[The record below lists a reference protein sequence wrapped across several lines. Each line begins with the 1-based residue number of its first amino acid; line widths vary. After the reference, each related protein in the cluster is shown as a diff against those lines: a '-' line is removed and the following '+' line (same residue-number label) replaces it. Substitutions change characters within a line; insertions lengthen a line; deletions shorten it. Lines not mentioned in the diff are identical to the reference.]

1 MVENAFCI
9 YNRPK
14 VGLEA
19 NFLVMEDRGMENAQ
33 TLLDEA
39 VRQHESG
46 KLDAAAPLY
55 QRVLRLDPGHAGALY
70 HLGKLELARSNSAA
84 GAELLRQAAAKS
96 PDAADVHQ
104 SLGVAYKQLGKWGN
118 AAQSFERALAIN
130 PDHAPSFFE
139 LGELS
144 QSLGRAEAAI
154 GFYQRVINLDSA
166 NTEAFRRLGELLYAR
181 GNWIG
186 AENCFAR
193 VIDTGLLNH
202 DLATL
207 TELMSKLGIALTR
220 QEKLDQAALVYK
232 RILAL
237 APPMAEMYSN
247 LAYVYERQGRLDEAL
262 AAGLRAVELKPAY
275 AEGHNNLGVAYR
287 ALHRLEEARRCFA
300 EAIALEPDFALAQ
313 FNLGSLDLLQG
324 HLAAGW
330 RGYEWRE
337 RTKVQPARQLAA
349 PRWNGQPIP
358 GQTLLVHA
366 EQGYGDAIQF
376 VRFLNKAKQR
386 SGAQIILEGPAAL
399 LPLFRGIAGA
409 DEVLRAGT
417 ALPHIDAEIPLSSL
431 PGALGI
437 GLSDLTPAIPYL
449 EAPESCRRNWHE
461 RLAML
466 VQTRR
471 TLHASDL
478 LKVGFC
484 WSGNPVQHQNIV
496 RSCPLAAFAGL
507 APIPGIAW
515 YSLQKEAD
523 QALLYSAW
531 PDDARV
537 EALGPMLNDFADT
550 AAAICELDLVISV
563 DTSVAHLTGA
573 LGHSGWTLLSHTPD
587 WRWQLDRADSAWYPT
602 LRLFRQP
609 RWGDWKAV
617 FESVGTALRKFS
629 TERRSGRGA
638 D

>member
-1 MVENAFCI
+1 
-9 YNRPK
+9 
-14 VGLEA
+14 
-19 NFLVMEDRGMENAQ
+19 MENAQ
-33 TLLDEA
+33 ALLDEA

-46 KLDAAAPLY
+46 KLDDAAPLY

-84 GAELLRQAAAKS
+84 GAELLRQAAAKN

-144 QSLGRAEAAI
+144 QSLGRPEAAI

-166 NTEAFRRLGELLYAR
+166 NTEAFRRLGELLYAC

-193 VIDTGLLNH
+193 VIDTGMLNH
-202 DLATL
+202 DLPAL

-220 QEKLDQAALVYK
+220 QEKLGQAARVFT
-232 RILAL
+232 RILSL

-300 EAIALEPDFALAQ
+300 KAIALQPEFALAR
-313 FNLGSLDLLQG
+313 FNLGALELLEG
-324 HLAAGW
+324 NLAAGW
-330 RGYEWRE
+330 QGYEWRE
-337 RTKVQPARQLAA
+337 KTLVQPARQLAA

-376 VRFLNKAKQR
+376 ARFLKKAKER

-399 LPLFRGIAGA
+399 LPLLRGVAGA
-409 DEVLRAGT
+409 DEVLRTGT
-417 ALPHIDAEIPLSSL
+417 ALPRIDAEIPLSSL

-437 GLSDLTPAIPYL
+437 GPADLPLAIPYL
-449 EAPESCRRNWHE
+449 EAPESCRRSWHE
-461 RLAML
+461 RLAL
-466 VQTRR
+466 LARVAAPHET
-471 TLHASDL
+471 DI
-478 LKVGFC
+478 LKVGFS
-484 WSGNPVQHQNIV
+484 WSGNPAQRQNNI
-496 RSCPLAAFAGL
+496 RSCPPAAFASL
-507 APIPGIAW
+507 APIPGVAW

-523 QALLYSAW
+523 QTMLSSTW
-531 PDDARV
+531 PADTQV
-537 EALGPMLNDFADT
+537 VALGPMLNDFADT
-550 AAAICELDLVISV
+550 AATICELDLVISV

-573 LGHSGWTLLSHTPD
+573 LGRPGWILLAHTPD
-587 WRWQLDRADSAWYPT
+587 WRWQLDRTDSAWYPS

-609 RWGDWKAV
+609 RWGDWHAV
-617 FESVGTALRKFS
+617 FDSVAAALRQLS
-629 TERRSGRGA
+629 ADRRSHISHSP
-638 D
+638 